1 LAETE
6 YLIMLAGDLRSWPS
20 TKPLLV
26 EVDEIARMLYTL
38 RKKVVQSER

>member
-1 LAETE
+1 
-6 YLIMLAGDLRSWPS
+6 MLAGDLGLLAVDV

-26 EVDEIARMLYTL
+26 EVDEIARML